1 MLRPQNMQKIL
12 VLCSFLALPAAI
24 GLAQPA
30 QAATLTLNANNVTNP
45 LVDDGIA
52 TGAGTFGLA
61 PAPGSQPSGTFVTRT
76 TTPVNGQSITYSF
89 THINF
94 PTSGLANFIADT
106 AGKSAFILENPA
118 GQNGAVATTWGADSG
133 AGSTK
138 GLNAI
143 LFDFSASNVPVRQ
156 FGINLLDFEGGDQ
169 GLTVSSTGGVPAR
182 VVAYDS
188 SGAIV
193 FNQQFTNPSGV
204 FGKDGVLPVTFS
216 SEATDAAIS
225 RLLFA
230 VGDDDSNGDG
240 TTERWAFSG
249 ATFNSLRSNSVP
261 TPALLP
267 GLIALAAGARRRWKA
282 AQ

>member
-1 MLRPQNMQKIL
+1 MLRPQNTQKSLFCLSML
-12 VLCSFLALPAAI
+12 VAAAAVGVAL
-24 GLAQPA
+24 PA
-30 QAATLTLNANNVTNP
+30 QAATLTIGANNVTNP

-61 PAPGSQPSGTFVTRT
+61 PATGSQSSGTFVTRT

-94 PTSGLANFIADT
+94 PTSGLADFATDT
-106 AGKSAFILENPA
+106 ASKSAFTLENPA

-133 AGSTK
+133 VGSTK

-143 LFDFSASNVPVRQ
+143 LFDFSASNIPVRQ

-169 GLTVSSTGGVPAR
+169 GIVASNTGGVPAR

-204 FGKDGVLPVTFS
+204 FGKGGVLPVTFS
-216 SEATDAAIS
+216 SEATDPAIS

-230 VGDDDSNGDG
+230 VGDDDLNDTG
-240 TTERWAFSG
+240 TTERWAFAG
-249 ATFNSLRSNSVP
+249 ATFNSLRTNSVP

-267 GLIALAAGARRRWKA
+267 GLVAVVAGARRRWKA